1 MVHPRPRSPMF
12 IHRALTV
19 VALVWLALSACE
31 QRPGPAQLTDAD
43 RNAIRDRVPS
53 FDKSVLAA
61 DWPAVISVYTEDGIL
76 MPPNAPAVQGRAAM
90 RKFFEGFPKITEFKQ
105 SVVEIEGGGDLVYVR
120 GTYEM
125 TMIPPG
131 AKSPQKDKG
140 KVLAVWR
147 KQPDGSWL
155 VSRVS
160 WNPDLAPNR

>member
-1 MVHPRPRSPMF
+1 MLVR
-12 IHRALTV
+12 RALATIV
-19 VALVWLALSACE
+19 LLTGLLVSACNRGS
-31 QRPGPAQLTDAD
+31 RPAPLSDTD
-43 RNAIRDRVPS
+43 RNAIRDQVPS

-61 DWPAVISVYTEDGIL
+61 DWPAVVSVYTEDGIL
-76 MPPNAPAVQGRAAM
+76 MPPHAPEVEGRAAM
-90 RKFFEGFPKITEFKQ
+90 RKFFEAFPKITEFKQ
-105 SVVEIEGGGDLVYVR
+105 SVTEIEGGGDLVYIR

-160 WNPDLAPNR
+160 WNPDLALDQ